1 MISWIAL
8 IVALLG
14 LALSLYTYIHGTREE
29 NWAIDF
35 DLTEWGDVAELQEDK
50 D

>member
-14 LALSLYTYIHGTREE
+14 LALSIYTYVHGTREQ
-29 NWAIDF
+29 NWIDF
-35 DLTEWGDVAELQEDK
+35 EMTEWGDVAELQEDK